1 MLDLHHKLSE
11 GDDESAKGSISQLRA
26 TLDAV
31 SHMCQRIYEP
41 MIERHEK
48 SSQIH
53 AALTLLNRHNEA
65 LSLPSKVGRRPI
77 NHVHSSCACAASFA
91 TAAMGHVHV
100 VLVRSNMPLNL
111 NQPNTVVLSS
121 NAAPAD
127 QDCPG
132 SRVV

>member
-1 MLDLHHKLSE
+1 MPIKAQTFSKFNAPFCAWNLFALPGHSFVATQDRMLDLHYKLSE

-26 TLDAV
+26 TLDAI

-65 LSLPSKVGRRPI
+65 LSLPSKVGRRPTNLFMI
-77 NHVHSSCACAASFA
+77 YDLSPFMIEHSSCMCFF
-91 TAAMGHVHV
+91 
-100 VLVRSNMPLNL
+100 
-111 NQPNTVVLSS
+111 
-121 NAAPAD
+121 
-127 QDCPG
+127 
-132 SRVV
+132 